1 MSQFTNLS
9 SLPSPPP
16 SPRPS
21 RRRAFDPK
29 RIIPQLKRSETMI
42 GCGGLTLEQMLEARE
57 KWADSQDS
65 QITTESSQESVE
77 SQN

>member
-1 MSQFTNLS
+1 
-9 SLPSPPP
+9 
-16 SPRPS
+16 
-21 RRRAFDPK
+21 
-29 RIIPQLKRSETMI
+29 MI